1 MGVEVQVLSRAQKK
15 NPALRGAKGEGIG
28 LEQFYCMVEYHAP
41 VGHGRQ
47 GDEHDE
53 SGSPLYENHY

>member
-47 GDEHDE
+47 GDE
-53 SGSPLYENHY
+53 